1 MITQYRNK
9 KTIFLFIPSQCHKL
23 LIYSIKASAAQQQHF
38 EQSRSFFFNVC
49 LQEIN
54 NPVKKMRFF
63 QSVAQAAR
71 KKKSTLNSCRT
82 YNRLVITTQLKE
94 TRWS

>member
-9 KTIFLFIPSQCHKL
+9 KTIFFYLFLPNVIVYLYTVLKVSV
-23 LIYSIKASAAQQQHF
+23 AQQQHF

-54 NPVKKMRFF
+54 NPYKKDAVF
-63 QSVAQAAR
+63 SGCGTG
-71 KKKSTLNSCRT
+71 SS
-82 YNRLVITTQLKE
+82 E
-94 TRWS
+94 E